1 MKTKS
6 ILLFILLLAFYTT
19 RSVAQ
24 DFRQSLENNPEMT
37 IAFIMTESDIVIEGH
52 DSNEIVIRNLDYE
65 PPPERAKGLRALYN
79 TAEDNTGIGLS
90 VEQEGNT
97 LSIIQATNES
107 GDFRLSVPNRVRLM
121 IEEVNWGGGDIKIS
135 NHDGEIEVKSRNG
148 DILLDNITGPVI
160 ASSTSGDFEANFS
173 RLDQETP
180 TSISL
185 VSGYIDITIPADTPA
200 EFHLA
205 SVSGE
210 IYTDMD
216 IEVSGND
223 NGNMRIIGGGRK
235 ISGTLNGGG
244 VEVGLKSVS
253 GNIYLRKKK
262 E

>member
-6 ILLFILLLAFYTT
+6 IIPLLSMLALFAANA
-19 RSVAQ
+19 VAQ
-24 DFRQSLENNPEMT
+24 DFREQLENNPEMT
-37 IAFIMTESDIVIEGH
+37 IKFITTESDIVIEGH
-52 DSNEIVIRNLDYE
+52 DGNEIVIRNLDYE
-65 PPPERAKGLRALYN
+65 PPPERARGLRALYN

-90 VEQEGNT
+90 VEREGNT

-107 GDFRLSVPNRVRLM
+107 GDFRLTVPNRVRLM
-121 IEEVNWGGGDIKIS
+121 VEEVNWGGGDIKIS
-135 NHDGEIEVKSRNG
+135 NHNGEIEVKSRNG
-148 DILLDNITGPVI
+148 DILLDKITGPVI

-173 RLDQETP
+173 SLDQETP

-200 EFHLA
+200 DFHLA

-210 IYTDMD
+210 IYTDLG

-253 GNIYLRKKK
+253 GNIYLRKR
-262 E
+262 EQ